1 MDDLRE
7 RLNRLGNEVDPDD
20 PYGRTRMEVV
30 ADKLLEDAL
39 ADLGESRKLLSQYQ
53 AQLSPLLH
61 SALEKKL
68 RHAVS

>member
-1 MDDLRE
+1 MDDLGE
-7 RLNRLGNEVDPDD
+7 RLERLGNEVDPED
-20 PYGRTRMEVV
+20 PYGRTRVELV

-39 ADLGESRKLLSQYQ
+39 ADLGESCKLLRQYQ

-61 SALEKKL
+61 ISLEKKI